1 LAIDNI
7 EFDVRTGE
15 FLTVVGPSGCG
26 KSTLLL
32 CVAGLVR
39 PSGGA
44 VLIDGR
50 PVLDPQAD
58 IGVVFQDDLLMPWR
72 HALGN
77 VMIQGELRGMAPQAL
92 RERSKQLLS
101 MVGLSEFTGKYPQE
115 LSGGM
120 RQRVAICR
128 ALVHDPS
135 LLLMDEPFGALDAF
149 TRDQLNID
157 LQHIWASS
165 RKTVVFVTHSIVE
178 AVFLADRV
186 LVLSSAPGKVTHE
199 VSVPLPRP
207 RSLDMQDTREFN
219 EITRAIRKLF
229 TSMGV
234 IRSHSNT
241 PT

>member
-1 LAIDNI
+1 MAIDNI